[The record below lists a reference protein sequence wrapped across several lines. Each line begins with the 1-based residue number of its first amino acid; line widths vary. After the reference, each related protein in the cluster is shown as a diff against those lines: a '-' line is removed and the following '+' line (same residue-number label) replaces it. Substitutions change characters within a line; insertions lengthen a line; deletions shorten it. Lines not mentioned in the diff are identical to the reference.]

1 MQIGCFRQEDGA
13 FAGRLRTL
21 TLDVPLRIVATG
33 FTGHSRAP
41 DWRVHLNDAQDDTSP
56 GPEVGAGWTHSSD
69 SVGDYIAV
77 QLDCPGLP
85 RAMRANLLP
94 SKHDDDAWVLLWSP
108 RLRRPK
114 PE

>member
-1 MQIGCFRQEDGA
+1 MQIGYFRQEDGA
-13 FAGRLRTL
+13 FTGHLRTL

-33 FTGHSRAP
+33 FASHSRAP
-41 DWRVHLNDAQDDTSP
+41 DWRVHLHDVHGDASP

-69 SVGDYIAV
+69 SIGDYITV
-77 QLDCPGLP
+77 QFDCPGLP

-94 SKHDDDAWVLLWSP
+94 SKHDGDAFVLLWSP

>member
-1 MQIGCFRQEDGA
+1 MQIGHFRQEDGA
-13 FAGRLRTL
+13 FTGRLHTL
-21 TLDVPLRIVATG
+21 TLDVPLRIVTTG
-33 FTGHSRAP
+33 FTGRGPTP
-41 DWRVHLNDAQDDTSP
+41 DWRVHLDNLQDDVSP
-56 GPEVGAGWTHSSD
+56 GPEVGAGWTHSSETI
-69 SVGDYIAV
+69 GDYITV

-94 SKHDDDAWVLLWSP
+94 SKHDDDAFVLLRSP